1 MPNTLLKKP
10 NSLFG
15 FFYRHWITLVLLV
28 VIVTLVNQSFFIN
41 HFPTSIENEKNRLH
55 DKQQQNAQI
64 TEHNQQLEAG
74 LAKLGQ
80 TNMELVESTA
90 RYKFGLI
97 KDGELFY
104 RISTKALSQDQTPA
118 H

>member
-1 MPNTLLKKP
+1 M
-10 NSLFG
+10 FG
-15 FFYRHWITLVLLV
+15 FFYRHWITLILLV
-28 VIVTLVNQSFFIN
+28 TIITLAQQSFLIN
-41 HFPTSIENEKNRLH
+41 QFPSSIKSEEHQLLA
-55 DKQQQNAQI
+55 KQQQNAEI
-64 TEHNQQLEAG
+64 AKHNQQLALE

-104 RISTKALSQDQTPA
+104 RISSKAPSQDQTPA
-118 H
+118 D